1 MSKKVAIETMLKEN
15 AVDFAMWLQHQD
27 NGTTH
32 YNPHTK
38 EKTES
43 IGFSP
48 SDCLNENI
56 FSINELYDKW
66 MALNGL

>member
-15 AVDFAMWLQHQD
+15 AVEFAMWLQHQD

-38 EKTES
+38 ETTES

-48 SDCLNENI
+48 SDCLNDNVY
-56 FSINELYDKW
+56 SIDELYDKW
-66 MALNGL
+66 MRLNGL

>member
-15 AVDFAMWLQHQD
+15 AVEFAMWLQHQD

-38 EKTES
+38 EITES

-48 SDCLNENI
+48 SDCLNDNVY
-56 FSINELYDKW
+56 SIDELYDKW
-66 MALNGL
+66 MRLNGL